1 MTPGL
6 CQTLFPTWNYSFIA
20 LRKPV
25 VDNLLTQKNNIKV
38 KKEVMMN
45 QKSRTR
51 GNSDF
56 EILRSITSLNLKKIG
71 ADCS

>member
-25 VDNLLTQKNNIKV
+25 VDNLLTQKK
-38 KKEVMMN
+38 
-45 QKSRTR
+45 QHKSEKR
-51 GNSDF
+51 GND
-56 EILRSITSLNLKKIG
+56 EPKIKDSG
-71 ADCS
+71 